1 MAITISNFRSNLFK
15 LVDRV
20 LKTRRPLEI
29 LRNGEILY
37 LVPATRKNRLAALVR
52 RPGLVGDSD
61 DLDKVSWEKEWNS
74 DLP

>member
-1 MAITISNFRSNLFK
+1 MGINISEFRSNVFK

-29 LRNGEILY
+29 LRNGEVLH
-37 LVPATRKNRLAALVR
+37 LVPATRKGRIAALVR
-52 RPGLVGDSD
+52 RPGLVGDCD